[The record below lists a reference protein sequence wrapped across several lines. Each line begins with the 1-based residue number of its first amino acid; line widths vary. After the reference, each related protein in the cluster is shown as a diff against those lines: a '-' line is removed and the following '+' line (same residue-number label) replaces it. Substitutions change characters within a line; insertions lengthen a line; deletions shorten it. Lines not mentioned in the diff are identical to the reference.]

1 MIAMSKRPSTHSGG
15 MTKRR
20 RHPKVR
26 IRKSQ
31 MAPGTYQAIFGV
43 YTGGQRSPDQCVEVE
58 FEVDGNTTVTAPAMV
73 APCDLGN

>member
-1 MIAMSKRPSTHSGG
+1 
-15 MTKRR
+15 
-20 RHPKVR
+20 
-26 IRKSQ
+26 